1 MTIPLFGIPNWE
13 LLIWSLIEPHISEKC
28 HRFSSAQI
36 MREKYESIY
45 KTLKV
50 LGHKKAPKAPE
61 ATMRRTLENMRDK
74 GWIEFY
80 GQGEYELTENG
91 YNYLVSLKESI
102 GMLKELSKNIENIEI

>member
-13 LLIWSLIEPHISEKC
+13 LLVWSLVEPHITEKC

-36 MREKYESIY
+36 IREKYESIY
-45 KTLKV
+45 QTLKV

-74 GWIEFY
+74 GWVKFY
-80 GQGEYELTENG
+80 GQGEYELTDDG
-91 YNYLVSLKESI
+91 YNILVSQKENIRNLKEI
-102 GMLKELSKNIENIEI
+102 SKSLENVKI

>member
-1 MTIPLFGIPNWE
+1 MTLPLFGIPNWE
-13 LLIWSLIEPHISEKC
+13 LLVWSLIEPHITEKSR
-28 HRFSSAQI
+28 RFSAAQI

-80 GQGEYELTENG
+80 GGGEYELTEDG
-91 YNYLVSLKESI
+91 YNYLVNLKERI
-102 GMLKELSKNIENIEI
+102 EMLKELSKTIENIKI